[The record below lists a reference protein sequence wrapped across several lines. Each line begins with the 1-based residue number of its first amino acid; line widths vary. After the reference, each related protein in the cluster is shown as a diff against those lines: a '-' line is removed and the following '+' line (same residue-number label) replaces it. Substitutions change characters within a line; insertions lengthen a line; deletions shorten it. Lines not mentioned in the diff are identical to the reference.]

1 MANPSREHLEKTL
14 SALFDAERTAR
25 KLHDELA
32 DAKTDEVVDVLTRA
46 IAEARKEPREE
57 EATLRLVRIAAVLGT
72 LEGPRVVDALIEIL
86 TTEWPEAVEAAG
98 DELQGLAYDRFKEVA
113 QGVERALANLPSGSR
128 ALQELPYI
136 LSEIPEPGVSKLMV
150 AFLQHEDPEAVAAA
164 LTVAVEMGD
173 GSLAK
178 HVKRLLGDKRIAE
191 IPDEGDE
198 EELQSVTIGELAEE
212 ALEVLEVMEGE
223 DRGKQSDA

>member
-32 DAKTDEVVDVLTRA
+32 DAKSDVVIDVLTSA
-46 IAEARKEPREE
+46 IDAANKEPREE
-57 EATLRLVRIAAVLGT
+57 EAALRLVRIANVLGT
-72 LEGPRVVDALIEIL
+72 LEGPRVVDALIDVL
-86 TTEWPEAVEAAG
+86 GTEWPEPRQAAG
-98 DELQGLAYDRFKEVA
+98 DELESLAYDRFKEVA
-113 QGVERALANLPSGSR
+113 QGVERALKRLPVGSP

-136 LSEIPEPGVSKLMV
+136 LSEVPEPGVSKLLTM
-150 AFLQHEDPEAVAAA
+150 FLEHEDPEAVAAA
-164 LTVAVEMGD
+164 LTAAVEMGD

-178 HVKRLLGDKRIAE
+178 HVKKLLGDERVAE
-191 IPDEGDE
+191 LAEEGDE
-198 EELQSVTIGELAEE
+198 EVQTVTIGELAEE

-223 DRGKQSDA
+223 SSRDDA